1 MKPAR
6 KPFRTVPHRSSLPN
20 PSNRELRPLRN
31 STRTRPRLIPLALAL
46 TLVASAPTALEAQA
60 SASAPA
66 SDPSRSGALYD
77 ELARRDSAVFNAAF
91 VECDVEKNASFFT
104 EDIEF
109 YHDLTGFESGEQVRE
124 TFRTLLRNCPRKQGV
139 TRELVAGS
147 LRVYPIKDYG
157 AVQMG
162 IHRFVQPDGS
172 GGTAK
177 FVHLWKKTAGG
188 WKITRVLSF
197 DHRQGTAADERAMLE
212 PGR

>member
-1 MKPAR
+1 MIASEPLHGELK
-6 KPFRTVPHRSSLPN
+6 SLCD
-20 PSNRELRPLRN
+20 
-31 STRTRPRLIPLALAL
+31 STRRPPRLIPVALALAL
-46 TLVASAPTALEAQA
+46 VAIAPTALRAQGA
-60 SASAPA
+60 ASAPP
-66 SDPSRSGALYD
+66 SDPSRSGALYE
-77 ELARRDSAVFNAAF
+77 ELARMDSAVFDAAF
-91 VECDVEKNASFFT
+91 VQCDAEKNQSFFS

-147 LRVYPIKDYG
+147 LRVYPINDYG

-177 FVHLWKKTAGG
+177 FVHLWKKTETG

-197 DHRQGTAADERAMLE
+197 DHREGTSADERAMLE
-212 PGR
+212 PDS